1 VLGLNSFIIA
11 SLGLA
16 ISRVV
21 KAAKQTSNPRLQT
34 TCHFLSFLS
43 QIHNLVRDG
52 VSASAVTLFSD
63 GELDTLA
70 LGQRDPG
77 LVLANN
83 ENVALTGGEAVVN
96 GILDVDDVETTI
108 VTLTVGDDT
117 NTTHVTTTSD
127 HDDGAGI
134 ELDEVGDLASGKFN
148 LDSVVDLDQRIGVS
162 DGSCIVR
169 DQEWDSTATK
179 LDTLDL
185 AQLVL
190 GLLVLDSVDGESTL
204 GVVDKAE
211 VLASLL
217 DGDDVHEAGGV
228 GGIGADLA
236 VDLDQSLHQDG
247 LGLTVVESILETV
260 ADEHDQ
266 GHAVAELVRTGRRLR
281 SVGAGQLVKQPVR
294 GGAEALLVLLDS
306 AGHCVGWLV
315 CRR

>member
-1 VLGLNSFIIA
+1 
-11 SLGLA
+11 
-16 ISRVV
+16 
-21 KAAKQTSNPRLQT
+21 
-34 TCHFLSFLS
+34 
-43 QIHNLVRDG
+43 
-52 VSASAVTLFSD
+52 
-63 GELDTLA
+63 
-70 LGQRDPG
+70 
-77 LVLANN
+77 
-83 ENVALTGGEAVVN
+83 
-96 GILDVDDVETTI
+96 
-108 VTLTVGDDT
+108 
-117 NTTHVTTTSD
+117 
-127 HDDGAGI
+127 
-134 ELDEVGDLASGKFN
+134 
-148 LDSVVDLDQRIGVS
+148 
-162 DGSCIVR
+162 VR

-294 GGAEALLVLLDS
+294 GGAEALLVLLAIDIVSHRVSNSGTVGEKPKSCIDFAIAAMTSSHIFYSHS